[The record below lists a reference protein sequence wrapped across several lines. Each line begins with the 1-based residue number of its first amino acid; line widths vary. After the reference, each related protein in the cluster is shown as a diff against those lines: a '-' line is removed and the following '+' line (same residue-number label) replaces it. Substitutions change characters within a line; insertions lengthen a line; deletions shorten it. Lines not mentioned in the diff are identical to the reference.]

1 MEKEVYTIDDIAGY
15 KEEKKELKK
24 IIDMIN
30 NYDKYKTKGVCL
42 SKGLIL
48 SGKSGVGKTLF
59 ARVLASLINAPL
71 ITIDGTD
78 SDNELGVTKIQEAF
92 KKAKE
97 KSPSMIFIDELD
109 SLVGDYSHETDYT
122 RKNLSYLLK
131 EIDRIKQS
139 NDIFVVG
146 ATTKKDEIDDA
157 LIKSGRMEK
166 HIYISLP
173 DKQSRREIFK
183 KNFSTLLLDIS
194 NVNMH
199 QIVEESASLSGAD
212 IKTVVNEAAI
222 TAISNHVEQLNTRY
236 IINAISEIRSK
247 NINRNK
253 VVNKELIYHDLGHLI
268 VSHVLINYFDT
279 IFGIGNIYDGNDS
292 IVYLKN
298 SKKLYDFSTYN
309 YEYEYDEDDIDDIDD
324 EEEGFKKYKYT
335 TDYKVSTNSNNVLNI
350 IAIYLAGLAIEKIKG
365 SISINNFKDIEY
377 ATSAIYMM
385 MNSGFFGL
393 EYAAFH
399 CLDKKRPFVSAK
411 AEKIEAKKDELLND
425 ALNLATKIIES
436 NMHTIDLLY
445 KKFSEKNILMRKD
458 ALTILSQKKQLN
470 N

>member
-1 MEKEVYTIDDIAGY
+1 MEKGIYTIDDIAGY

-30 NYDKYKTKGVCL
+30 NYDKYKAKGVYL

-48 SGKSGVGKTLF
+48 SGKPGVGKTLF

-78 SDNELGVTKIQEAF
+78 SDNELCVAKIQAAF

-109 SLVGDYSHETDYT
+109 SLVGDYSYETDYT
-122 RKNLSYLLK
+122 RKNLSCLLK
-131 EIDRIKQS
+131 EIDIIKQS

-146 ATTKKDEIDDA
+146 ATTKKDEIDSA
-157 LIKSGRMEK
+157 LISSGRMDK
-166 HIYISLP
+166 HICISLP
-173 DKQSRREIFK
+173 DNQSRREIFK
-183 KNFSTLLLDIS
+183 KYLNTLSLDIS
-194 NVNMH
+194 KVNIR
-199 QIVEESASLSGAD
+199 QIVEESDNLSGAD
-212 IKTVVNEAAI
+212 IKAAVNEAAI
-222 TAISNHVEQLNTRY
+222 TTISNHESQLNTHC
-236 IINAISEIRSK
+236 IINAINEIK
-247 NINRNK
+247 NKNRIK
-253 VVNKELIYHDLGHLI
+253 TVNKELIYHDLGHLI

-279 IFGIGNIYDGNDS
+279 IFGTGNIYDGNDS

-298 SKKLYDFSTYN
+298 TKELNEFLTKN
-309 YEYEYDEDDIDDIDD
+309 YEYNYDEDYIDCIDEY
-324 EEEGFKKYKYT
+324 EEEFKREKYT
-335 TDYKVSTNSNNVLNI
+335 TDYKEPINSNNALNI
-350 IAIYLAGLAIEKIKG
+350 VAIYLAGLAIEKIKG
-365 SISINNFKDIEY
+365 SISTNNFKDIDY

-458 ALTILSQKKQLN
+458 ALTILSKKIIK
-470 N
+470 

>member
-1 MEKEVYTIDDIAGY
+1 MEKEIYTIDDIAGY
-15 KEEKKELKK
+15 KEEKKELNE
-24 IIDMIN
+24 IINMIN
-30 NYDKYKTKGVCL
+30 NYDKYKAKGVYL

-48 SGKSGVGKTLF
+48 SGKPGVGKTLF

-78 SDNELGVTKIQEAF
+78 SDNELGVAKIQEAF

-109 SLVGDYSHETDYT
+109 SLVGDYNYETDYT
-122 RKNLSYLLK
+122 RKNLSCLLK
-131 EIDRIKQS
+131 EIDGIKQS

-146 ATTKKDEIDDA
+146 ATTKKDEIDNA
-157 LIKSGRMEK
+157 LISSGRMDK
-166 HIYISLP
+166 HICISLP
-173 DKQSRREIFK
+173 DNQSRREIFK
-183 KNFSTLLLDIS
+183 KYLNTLSLDIS
-194 NVNMH
+194 KVNIR
-199 QIVEESASLSGAD
+199 QIVEESDNLSGAD
-212 IKTVVNEAAI
+212 IKAAVNEAAI
-222 TAISNHVEQLNTRY
+222 TTISNHESQLNTHC
-236 IINAISEIRSK
+236 IINAINEIK
-247 NINRNK
+247 NKNRIK
-253 VVNKELIYHDLGHLI
+253 TVNKELIYHDLGHLI

-279 IFGIGNIYDGNDS
+279 IFGTGNIYDGNDS
-292 IVYLKN
+292 ILYLKN
-298 SKKLYDFSTYN
+298 TKELNEFLTKN
-309 YEYEYDEDDIDDIDD
+309 YEYNYDEDYIDCIDEY
-324 EEEGFKKYKYT
+324 EEEFKREKYT
-335 TDYKVSTNSNNVLNI
+335 PDYKEPINSNNALNI
-350 IAIYLAGLAIEKIKG
+350 VAIYLAGLAIEKIKG
-365 SISINNFKDIEY
+365 SISTNNFKDIDY

-458 ALTILSQKKQLN
+458 TLTILSKKIIK
-470 N
+470 

>member
-1 MEKEVYTIDDIAGY
+1 MEKEIYTIDDIAGY

-30 NYDKYKTKGVCL
+30 NYDKYKEKGVYL

-48 SGKSGVGKTLF
+48 SGKPGVGKTLF

-78 SDNELGVTKIQEAF
+78 SDNELGVAKIQEAF

-109 SLVGDYSHETDYT
+109 SLVGDYSYETDYT
-122 RKNLSYLLK
+122 RKNLSCLLK
-131 EIDRIKQS
+131 EIDGIKQS

-157 LIKSGRMEK
+157 LIRSGRMDK
-166 HIYISLP
+166 HICISLP

-183 KNFSTLLLDIS
+183 KNLNKLSLDIS
-194 NVNMH
+194 KVNIR

-212 IKTVVNEAAI
+212 IKTAVNEAAI
-222 TAISNHVEQLNTRY
+222 TTISNHGLELNTHY
-236 IINAISEIRSK
+236 IINAINEIRNK
-247 NINRNK
+247 DINRNN

-279 IFGIGNIYDGNDS
+279 IFGTGNIYDGNDS

-298 SKKLYDFSTYN
+298 SEELDNFSTYD
-309 YEYEYDEDDIDDIDD
+309 YEDEYDEDDIDDIDD
-324 EEEGFKKYKYT
+324 EEEGFKKEKYT
-335 TDYKVSTNSNNVLNI
+335 TDYKEPINSNNALNI
-350 IAIYLAGLAIEKIKG
+350 VAIYLAGLAIEKIRG
-365 SISINNFKDIEY
+365 SISTNNFKDIDY

-399 CLDKKRPFVSAK
+399 CLDEDRPFVGTK

>member
-1 MEKEVYTIDDIAGY
+1 MEKEIYTINDIAGY
-15 KEEKKELKK
+15 KEEKKELKE
-24 IIDMIN
+24 IINMIN
-30 NYDKYKTKGVCL
+30 NYDKYKAKGVYL

-48 SGKSGVGKTLF
+48 SGKPGVGKTLF

-78 SDNELGVTKIQEAF
+78 SDNELGVAKIQEAF

-97 KSPSMIFIDELD
+97 KSPSIIFIDELD
-109 SLVGDYSHETDYT
+109 SLVGDYSYETDYT
-122 RKNLSYLLK
+122 RKNLSCLLK
-131 EIDRIKQS
+131 EIDGIKQS

-298 SKKLYDFSTYN
+298 NKKLYDFSTYN

-365 SISINNFKDIEY
+365 SISTNNFKDIEY

-458 ALTILSQKKQLN
+458 ALTILSKNIIK
-470 N
+470 

>member
-1 MEKEVYTIDDIAGY
+1 MEKEIYTIDDIAGY
-15 KEEKKELKK
+15 KEEKKELKE
-24 IIDMIN
+24 IINMIN
-30 NYDKYKTKGVCL
+30 NYDKYKAKGVYL

-48 SGKSGVGKTLF
+48 SGKPGVGKTLF

-78 SDNELGVTKIQEAF
+78 SDNELGVAKIQEAF

-97 KSPSMIFIDELD
+97 KNPSMIFIDELD
-109 SLVGDYSHETDYT
+109 SLVGDYSYETDYT
-122 RKNLSYLLK
+122 RKNLSCLLK
-131 EIDRIKQS
+131 EIDGIKQS

-157 LIKSGRMEK
+157 LIRSGRMDK
-166 HIYISLP
+166 HICISLP

-183 KNFSTLLLDIS
+183 KNLNKLSLDIS
-194 NVNMH
+194 KVNIR
-199 QIVEESASLSGAD
+199 QIVEESDNLSGAD
-212 IKTVVNEAAI
+212 IKAAVNEAAI
-222 TAISNHVEQLNTRY
+222 TTISNHESQLNTHC
-236 IINAISEIRSK
+236 IIYAINEIK
-247 NINRNK
+247 NKNRIK
-253 VVNKELIYHDLGHLI
+253 TVNKELIYHDLGHLI

-279 IFGIGNIYDGNDS
+279 IFGTSSIYDGNDS
-292 IVYLKN
+292 IAYLK
-298 SKKLYDFSTYN
+298 STKELNEFLTKN
-309 YEYEYDEDDIDDIDD
+309 YEYNYDEDYIDCIDEY
-324 EEEGFKKYKYT
+324 EEEFKREKYT
-335 TDYKVSTNSNNVLNI
+335 TDYKEPINSNNALNI
-350 IAIYLAGLAIEKIKG
+350 VAIYLAGLAIEKIRG
-365 SISINNFKDIEY
+365 SISTNNFKDIDY

-393 EYAAFH
+393 EYAAFL

-458 ALTILSQKKQLN
+458 ALTILSKKIIK
-470 N
+470 